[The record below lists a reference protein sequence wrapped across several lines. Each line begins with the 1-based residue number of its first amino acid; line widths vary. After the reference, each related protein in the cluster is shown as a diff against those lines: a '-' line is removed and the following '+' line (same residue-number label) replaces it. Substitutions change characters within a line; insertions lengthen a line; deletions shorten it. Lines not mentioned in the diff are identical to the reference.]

1 MLDNTIFI
9 GVNAPK
15 AHQRIIGLLMTGLGS
30 LYYKMQTIAYEPFVE
45 TMIDEGKT
53 SPTPDVLLYDHANKR
68 NVVIIEISTNTG
80 TKKDFEK
87 VIELVNDYEVNEGFV
102 YNYDKN
108 TWLKYQLGV
117 GEIKE
122 NPSFCAAIGYDLKE
136 FLS

>member
-1 MLDNTIFI
+1 MIDNTVYM

-15 AHQRIIGLLMTGLGS
+15 AHQRIIGLLMTSLGN
-30 LYYKMQTIAYEPFVE
+30 LYYREEKISYEPFVE

-80 TKKDFEK
+80 AKKDFEK
-87 VIELVNDYEVNEGFV
+87 VIELVNDYEVSEGFV

-117 GEIKE
+117 GEISE
-122 NPSFCAAIGYDLKE
+122 NASFCEAIGYDLKD
-136 FLS
+136 FLR

>member
-1 MLDNTIFI
+1 
-9 GVNAPK
+9 
-15 AHQRIIGLLMTGLGS
+15 
-30 LYYKMQTIAYEPFVE
+30 
-45 TMIDEGKT
+45 MIDEGKT

-87 VIELVNDYEVNEGFV
+87 VIELVNDYEVSEGFV

-108 TWLKYQLGV
+108 SWLKYQFGV
-117 GEIKE
+117 GEISE
-122 NPSFCAAIGYDLKE
+122 NPSFCEATGCDLKE